1 MTIFKDSHHFS
12 RTLGDVWW
20 ESLRTATTSVELW
33 TMFDDN
39 PYSTTPYHKVLD
51 FTTVLSTQP
60 AGSDERVARR
70 HYKFAFYHNFERP
83 TRTKSREGCH
93 STTPYD
99 KVLDF
104 TTVLSTQTAGSD
116 ERVARRHWNFA
127 FYHNFER
134 PTRTK
139 SREGCHGQPKNSRFT
154 TVLGVRHVRSDER
167 VARPHPKFAFYLSF
181 GRPTRPKWRKGR
193 SATSKICVL
202 PQFWASNTSEVMKG
216 SIREL
221 RNLHFTTVLNVRH
234 VRSDEK
240 VDRRAQKFAFYHSF
254 ERPTRTNWREGC
266 QIHRCDPCAPG
277 RKRIYFNTFSD
288 DFD

>member
-1 MTIFKDSHHFS
+1 MTIFKDSHHFSRTLGDVWWQSLRAAITSVELWAMFDDNLQRQPSLQQNFGRCLMTRFKDSHHFS

-116 ERVARRHWNFA
+116 ERVARRH
-127 FYHNFER
+127 
-134 PTRTK
+134 
-139 SREGCHGQPKNSRFT
+139 
-154 TVLGVRHVRSDER
+154 
-167 VARPHPKFAFYLSF
+167 
-181 GRPTRPKWRKGR
+181 
-193 SATSKICVL
+193 
-202 PQFWASNTSEVMKG
+202 
-216 SIREL
+216 
-221 RNLHFTTVLNVRH
+221 
-234 VRSDEK
+234 
-240 VDRRAQKFAFYHSF
+240 
-254 ERPTRTNWREGC
+254 
-266 QIHRCDPCAPG
+266 
-277 RKRIYFNTFSD
+277 
-288 DFD
+288 